1 MWIDSVIEYDI
12 IVETLTGAEIEVT
25 VTDDDTI
32 GYIKTHIQKYEGI
45 PIRQQHLIYNQHELS
60 DATEVKDVPP
70 NGLSHGSRL
79 KLVLGLKGG
88 PVSAQ
93 RRLVKMPDLDTWFD
107 LNSARQDQ
115 FTISSPGVKL
125 LVYKDCKKNV
135 HRVKL
140 RTDRKNLN
148 NPNTENALDLSVDV
162 DDQFLK
168 DNLNTMEKMHQLR
181 TQLELKKR
189 DKGTKLFN
197 KSSTV
202 KSINGDNECGS
213 NNGGSSNNTTAG
225 IATTRNINNF
235 SKNLFSA
242 NPIHFKFK
250 DELSN
255 GNDDIG
261 AIGGRS
267 IGGDTS
273 TAGTAVCK
281 LEASTSKTPRK
292 YSRRIYLPPLKGF
305 IENATT
311 LKKTNRS
318 DTESLVLTDS
328 NVIGS
333 KHQMPNE
340 VSPISSPPSS
350 AASSLMRQDD
360 AIWPAKVI
368 NETPKSK
375 RKLTKSNW
383 IQNLIEIMKTSKVPL
398 SPGELIE
405 IKESFESIR
414 ESMGRDRPNSPAT
427 DKNTTTTTTTSAA
440 AYKQSPFEAMLSNF
454 NKATTITS
462 ESYRSKIRDN
472 IRRNRSFKAVGS
484 SNDLIIEENRRSK
497 YSVNPVSKSKSGH
510 HFISNRSMDDL
521 PESSVSNRSGS
532 LSSLRSFSSNS
543 AASVSQLIDLK
554 YPVESD
560 STHRLYSR
568 RLTAPKFT
576 SNGFENKLYFE
587 KQSGHHSNGLNRCDE
602 RKSFTNEFQKFK
614 SNPNATTFGPTTA
627 KAIADS
633 SSFRVYKM
641 AADAKNYELPKLLI
655 REGSPI
661 ESFHS
666 SDTQLETMALRCD
679 SPKSMIATTPD
690 SAIDISS
697 SAAPTKSVPVQL
709 NTVLTATTDMM
720 EPSTLNESTELDT
733 LLYDHGNSLEMS
745 FHDAATDPV
754 DGASLVSNSSSNNGS
769 YELLHN
775 SKPSISQTNEF
786 RTMFGS
792 SPLLNYNPVTNNSR
806 CLNNIPLK
814 YRRGYSN
821 LNDACLSSSTSN
833 IKDILRSNR
842 CAKETLRTVA
852 KSTTST
858 NNIGTS
864 SGNSI
869 SQEIFSFLQNQNNA
883 PADYVRSYEN
893 LDRTKII
900 RMKNDGKRIMGNTNY
915 GYAEGDTVPSYS
927 NRSQISSSSC
937 SNNSQ
942 DWRYGKSF
950 DDEMKEEDDS
960 TDYSYSNLAY
970 DNADMSGPPTFWNT
984 SQEQKYQSDDS
995 LFNIN
1000 FDATDDEVFQID
1012 SLNLLGVTDSPQSEQ
1027 SFFGDEDAIVATA
1040 TNDCLTGRTK
1050 SKPIEKN
1057 ENQVEQGL
1065 LVPEIPNLMSLSD
1078 GNLLKIERN
1087 QCNTDTIKVQPRK
1100 NRLDIHSAC
1109 DLNQVDGKPPIN
1121 NTKSLLPNN
1130 KTTTVVDIKPSLLS
1144 TASSLPSSSATGNPR
1159 CAQCNKKL
1167 GIIMVMKCHCERIF
1181 CAKHRYAEAHSCSYD
1196 FKKEGQKS
1204 IAKENPLVVA
1214 SKVTKI

>member
-60 DATEVKDVPP
+60 DATEVKDVP
-70 NGLSHGSRL
+70 LSHGSRL
-79 KLVLGLKGG
+79 KLVLGFKSG

-93 RRLVKMPDLDTWFD
+93 RRLVTCKMPDLDTWFD

-140 RTDRKNLN
+140 RTDRKNLSN
-148 NPNTENALDLSVDV
+148 NTNNNNNTNTENALDLSVDV

-189 DKGTKLFN
+189 DKGSKLFN
-197 KSSTV
+197 KTST
-202 KSINGDNECGS
+202 KSVAGDDID
-213 NNGGSSNNTTAG
+213 A
-225 IATTRNINNF
+225 
-235 SKNLFSA
+235 KNLFA
-242 NPIHFKFK
+242 TNPIHFKFK
-250 DELSN
+250 DENPISN
-255 GNDDIG
+255 EDVGDVG
-261 AIGGRS
+261 AIA
-267 IGGDTS
+267 ITTS
-273 TAGTAVCK
+273 GSACK
-281 LEASTSKTPRK
+281 LDASTSKTPRK

-305 IENATT
+305 IENATS
-311 LKKTNRS
+311 LKKNSRT
-318 DTESLVLTDS
+318 DTDSLALTDS
-328 NVIGS
+328 NVLSS
-333 KHQMPNE
+333 KHQAQIPNTLINKSNPNE
-340 VSPISSPPSS
+340 TIPSS
-350 AASSLMRQDD
+350 LSSSSASIRSDD
-360 AIWPAKVI
+360 SIWPAKVI

-414 ESMGRDRPNSPAT
+414 ESMGKDRPNSPST
-427 DKNTTTTTTTSAA
+427 DKMTAD
-440 AYKQSPFEAMLSNF
+440 KQSPFETMLSNF

-484 SNDLIIEENRRSK
+484 NDLIIEENRRSK
-497 YSVNPVSKSKSGH
+497 YSLNPVSKSKSGH
-510 HFISNRSMDDL
+510 HFNANRSIDDL
-521 PESSVSNRSGS
+521 PERESVSNRSGS
-532 LSSLRSFSSNS
+532 MSSLRSCGSNS
-543 AASVSQLIDLK
+543 GASPMIDLK

-560 STHRLYSR
+560 NNHRLYSR
-568 RLTAPKFT
+568 RMNANGPKFT

-587 KQSGHHSNGLNRCDE
+587 KQNGHLHQPGPSRCEE
-602 RKSFTNEFQKFK
+602 RKSFSNEFHKFK
-614 SNPNATTFGPTTA
+614 SNPNSTAFGPSTA

-666 SDTQLETMALRCD
+666 SDTQLETLALRCD
-679 SPKSMIATTPD
+679 SPKSVIATGPD
-690 SAIDISS
+690 NCT
-697 SAAPTKSVPVQL
+697 SAASTDSVQL
-709 NTVLTATTDMM
+709 NTVLTATADIM
-720 EPSTLNESTELDT
+720 EPSALDESAELNT
-733 LLYDHGNSLEMS
+733 LLYDHSNGLEMS
-745 FHDAATDPV
+745 FHDTATDPV
-754 DGASLVSNSSSNNGS
+754 DGTSLVSNSSSNNGS
-769 YELLHN
+769 CELLHN
-775 SKPSISQTNEF
+775 SKSSIGQANEF

-792 SPLLNYNPVTNNSR
+792 SPLLNYNPVANNSR

-833 IKDILRSNR
+833 IKDILRTNR
-842 CAKETLRTVA
+842 CTKESLRTTA

-900 RMKNDGKRIMGNTNY
+900 RMKNDSKRIMGNTNY
-915 GYAEGDTVPSYS
+915 GYAESESVPTTSYS
-927 NRSQISSSSC
+927 NRSQISSSS

-1027 SFFGDEDAIVATA
+1027 SFFEDEAA
-1040 TNDCLTGRTK
+1040 TNTTNPTELNSGQSK
-1050 SKPIEKN
+1050 SKPIEKK
-1057 ENQVEQGL
+1057 ENSLDYGL
-1065 LVPEIPNLMSLSD
+1065 LAPEIPNLMSLSD
-1078 GNLLKIERN
+1078 GNLLKLDRN
-1087 QCNTDTIKVQPRK
+1087 QLQCNTNTIRAQPKNKPLELSQSRNVKIEPVGDQREKLAMNKAIINRK
-1100 NRLDIHSAC
+1100 PTILASAAAIEP
-1109 DLNQVDGKPPIN
+1109 V
-1121 NTKSLLPNN
+1121 KS
-1130 KTTTVVDIKPSLLS
+1130 PS
-1144 TASSLPSSSATGNPR
+1144 ANPR
-1159 CAQCNKKL
+1159 CAECKKKL
-1167 GIIMVMKCHCERIF
+1167 GIIMVMKCHCEKIF
-1181 CAKHRYAEAHSCSYD
+1181 CAKHRYAEAHNCSYD